1 MALVDVLR
9 VMVKGLLSL
18 RYRVEVRGLEA
29 VRSRGT
35 GSILFL
41 PNHPA
46 LVDPI
51 LLMVHLHKEFRLR
64 PLANRERTDLPFI
77 GWLARQ
83 AGTVLIPDLTAP
95 GRKEMRAVAEA
106 MREVGRTLREGGS
119 VLLYPGGR
127 LSRQAQ
133 ERVGHNGAVERLL
146 RSVPGLRIVLVRTR
160 GLRGS
165 LFSWAGQGG
174 SPKLMR
180 ALPRILAALAA
191 DLLFFVPRRRVSVEL
206 VEPENFPRGAGRAE
220 MNAYL
225 EAFYNAT
232 PNPALDVPYFWWQ
245 GATPRELPG
254 ADREGGR
261 ST

>member
-9 VMVKGLLSL
+9 GPVKGLLGL
-18 RYRVEVRGLEA
+18 RYRVELRGLEE
-29 VRSRGT
+29 VRARGT
-35 GSILFL
+35 ERILFL

-46 LVDPI
+46 LVDPV
-51 LLMVHLHKEFRLR
+51 LLMAHLHRDFRPR
-64 PLANRERTDLPFI
+64 PLANKERTELPLI

-95 GRKEMRAVAEA
+95 GRQEMRAVAQA
-106 MREVGRTLREGGS
+106 MREVARALAEGGN

-133 ERVGHNGAVERLL
+133 ERVGRNGAVERLL
-146 RSVPGLRIVLVRTR
+146 KSVPGLRIVLVRTR
-160 GLRGS
+160 GLWGS
-165 LFSWAGQGG
+165 MFSWAGQGG
-174 SPKLMR
+174 SPKLLR
-180 ALPRILAALAA
+180 ALPRILVALAA
-191 DLLFFVPRRRVSVEL
+191 NFLFFMPRRRVTVEL

-232 PNPALDVPYFWWQ
+232 PNPALSVPYFWWQ
-245 GATPRELPG
+245 GTAPKELPG
-254 ADREGGR
+254 AQREGGR
-261 ST
+261 NT